1 MTFSNRYVVLD
12 YCCSVVGFVLRQTQ
26 KVTPMS
32 DNFDLDLS
40 FADQPAEP
48 DLTEVS
54 TEVLAGVVA
63 GLPAA
68 LRHVA
73 EGILIEGRTMSDVSQ
88 ALGIRQSELVTRLHR
103 AKHSIAESLGR

>member
-1 MTFSNRYVVLD
+1 
-12 YCCSVVGFVLRQTQ
+12 
-26 KVTPMS
+26 MS

-68 LRHVA
+68 LRDVA
-73 EGILIEGRTMSDVSQ
+73 EGVLIEGRTMSDVSQ